1 MRIFKGLCL
10 LGLAALLGGCSL
22 FGVHD
27 VASAPYTVLERT
39 EPFEI
44 RQYPV
49 LLVARTSMDGDA
61 DKGSGDSFR
70 RLFNYI
76 SGENSGR
83 KTVAMTTPVLQQK
96 QAGEPIAMTAPVFM
110 SRTTQARTM
119 SFVLPEGYTL
129 ANAPQPTNAAV
140 KLAEISAQKMAT
152 VTFSGFLNES
162 NIRAQMQVLEQ
173 WLRDRRLKATGDA
186 TAAGYDPPWTIPFWR
201 RNEVLIPIE

>member
-1 MRIFKGLCL
+1 MRISKGLSL
-10 LGLAALLGGCSL
+10 LGLTVLLGGCSL

-27 VASAPYTVLERT
+27 VASAPYTVLERA

-44 RQYPV
+44 RQYPT
-49 LLVARTSMDGDA
+49 LLVARTAMAGDA

-76 SGENSGR
+76 SGANGGK
-83 KTVAMTTPVLQQK
+83 KTIAMTAPVLQEK
-96 QAGEPIAMTAPVFM
+96 QEGEPIAMTAPVFM
-110 SRTTQARTM
+110 SRATQARTM
-119 SFVLPEGYTL
+119 AFVLPEGYTL

-140 KLAEISAQKMAT
+140 ELAEISAQKMAT
-152 VTFSGFLNES
+152 VTFSGFLSES
-162 NIRAQMQVLEQ
+162 NIRAQTQVLEQ
-173 WLRDRRLKATGDA
+173 WLRDRRLKPTGDA